1 MLSLRMIIVA
11 GLAGIAFWGLFQ
23 LLDNLQEPGLL
34 RTAKSVAVKGCGSVD
49 EHRDAA
55 RLCPQFL
62 CQKAL
67 IDRKLVPVNSRF
79 DMAPSE
85 GPHPQPRVRGTIVAT
100 GQSFE
105 CSLAQF
111 QVTDAR
117 VIEPARV
124 DTAIDTG
131 RGTH

>member
-23 LLDNLQEPGLL
+23 LLGNLQEPGLL
-34 RTAKSVAVKGCGSVD
+34 RTAKAVAVKGCGSVD
-49 EHRDAA
+49 EHKDAA

-67 IDRKLVPVNSRF
+67 IDRKLASLDSRF
-79 DMAPSE
+79 DMVQDD
-85 GPHPQPRVRGTIVAT
+85 GPHPQSVVRGTIVGT

-105 CSLAQF
+105 CSLAELK
-111 QVTDAR
+111 VTDAKI
-117 VIEPARV
+117 IERPAR
-124 DTAIDTG
+124 
-131 RGTH
+131 